1 MSLLLGLAEVLL
13 SGLSLEDVLDQGF
26 FHTWILYTFRWTY
39 SYGPMGDVE
48 MCALLLQVIVV
59 KR

>member
-26 FHTWILYTFRWTY
+26 FHTWILNTFRWIY
-39 SYGPMGDVE
+39 SKMPKGGVE